1 MTNSSRQKISGQADI
16 ALSISITNDFSEDA
30 ISNTYGFLCKD
41 QERTLTYQI
50 DYNNQELHITPLME
64 YLTKLKNGMPITDL
78 GLILVIPP
86 FFKWQ
91 FPNLDLR
98 IVNNSDKTIYI
109 TDIFIDV
116 EKSYLN
122 PYPVLVLPGEE
133 PNALHFWLI
142 NDGWGEVQD
151 AVARFNL
158 VPKGYPISFEES
170 YQHEVRIGDFCDS
183 VNVDIS
189 RAIKELGVDV
199 DFINGFNNRGE
210 EYHSIHAKMGR
221 FFSQI
226 KEFMDNKEDEEYKT
240 LMSALGIFKNS
251 DITKRPT
258 FAAIAVGEIC
268 FTGKTANGDFKRD
281 TIKFSSEVPLLVPGG
296 YGAPGGP
303 TYQYMV
309 KLDVDRDNY
318 KVRVQG
324 CGSSVSQYLKSG
336 DIDRFNIRV
345 GALKSSLHKFRIR
358 LVYNDN
364 QSLLSPALSLNMFVP
379 KSEEKSARGLDTLRI
394 DQGIGFAAK
403 GDTDIAINKF
413 DEALKQNP
421 ELTINPIRETQ
432 KLSASFLLKKA
443 REFVDKGKFR
453 EAINLY
459 VTAKRFDPEL
469 EISAYSWETNIWA
482 ISQFEHIGERILI
495 ANSLY
500 ESLIEKASDYQIK
513 WHPKSNPPNEYEV
526 LVWWWVVNPS
536 LWQSIDFLAPMEL
549 VNAVKYYNSLHT
561 EGSEF

>member
-1 MTNSSRQKISGQADI
+1 MTDSSPKKISGQADI

-30 ISNTYGFLCKD
+30 ISNTYGFVCED

-50 DYNNQELHITPLME
+50 DYNNQEVHITPQME

-78 GLILVIPP
+78 GMVLVIPP

-98 IVNNSDKTIYI
+98 IVNNSEKTIYI
-109 TDIFIDV
+109 TDIFMEV
-116 EKSYLN
+116 EKSYLD

-158 VPKGYPISFEES
+158 VPKGYPISFEVS
-170 YQHEVRIGDFCDS
+170 YQHEVRIGDFDDS

-189 RAIKELGVDV
+189 SALKELGVDV

-221 FFSQI
+221 FLGQI
-226 KEFMDNKEDEEYKT
+226 KEFMENKEDEEYKN
-240 LMSALGIFKNS
+240 LMSALGIFKDS

-258 FAAIAVGEIC
+258 FAAMAVGEIC
-268 FTGKTANGDFKRD
+268 FTGKTASGDFKRD

-324 CGSSVSQYLKSG
+324 GGSSVSQYLKSG
-336 DIDRFNIRV
+336 DIDRFNIRI
-345 GALKSSLHKFRIR
+345 GTLKSSLHKFRIR

-364 QSLLSPALSLNMFVP
+364 QSLLSAPISLNMFVP
-379 KSEEKSARGLDTLRI
+379 RSEVKSVRGLDTLRI
-394 DQGIGFAAK
+394 EQGRKFAIK
-403 GDTDIAINKF
+403 GDTDIAINRF
-413 DEALKQNP
+413 NEALKQNP
-421 ELTINPIRETQ
+421 ELTLNPIQETK
-432 KLSASFLLKKA
+432 KLSASSLLKKA
-443 REFVDKGKFR
+443 REFLEHGKVR

-459 VTAKRFDPEL
+459 VTAKRFDPEI
-469 EISAYSWETNIWA
+469 EISAYSWETDIWA
-482 ISQFEHIGERILI
+482 INQFEYIDERIAI
-495 ANSLY
+495 ANILDKTF
-500 ESLIEKASDYQIK
+500 IERASDYHIK
-513 WHPKSNPPNEYEV
+513 WHPKNNPPNESEV

-536 LWQSIDFLAPMEL
+536 LWQSIYSLAPLEL
-549 VNAVKYYNSLHT
+549 VNAVKYYNSLHA
-561 EGSEF
+561 EGS